1 MNNEGVWLGAIQVFQ
16 ANISGS
22 ENKEKCEK
30 GILYSISHIAP
41 TPSLLRNISHV
52 FEKLDIND
60 TTQEI
65 ADRFISVYIE
75 SKEDK
80 RFYLRHFFEWLLKL
94 SDRDHLSALEICEK
108 LLFNIRENQ
117 IRSAF
122 ALDKE
127 FICCTMNILR
137 YADSEDDKKLI
148 ERSIAMQD
156 QLLKFDFDNISNVL
170 DEAARE

>member
-1 MNNEGVWLGAIQVFQ
+1 M
-16 ANISGS
+16 
-22 ENKEKCEK
+22 
-30 GILYSISHIAP
+30 YSISHIAP

-127 FICCTMNILR
+127 FICCTI
-137 YADSEDDKKLI
+137 ASFLI
-148 ERSIAMQD
+148 RS
-156 QLLKFDFDNISNVL
+156 
-170 DEAARE
+170 R